1 MSRLKKI
8 KPNVPQ
14 ADLKDYVITL
24 FGVPKS
30 GKTTLAHNMGI
41 EMYGTTE
48 KSLLIGFEDGYKALP
63 GVMAESIKD
72 WSDFKDLVDDLIE
85 DKEENKDNSQ
95 FQFLILD
102 TIDEMAEMAAK
113 VVLPRL
119 SKLDGKQYKNVD
131 DVGFGRGTSAVR
143 KEIMPVIKQLHKAG
157 YGICAITHDKEKK
170 MEPKVGQA
178 YDVTTLSLSKT
189 LSEGIENMSDFIVF
203 INIEVEKVNGKNETN
218 RYMYFRSDTT
228 FRAGSRFKSVPE
240 KVQWGAKNFLDVFK
254 EAVTETNKGYK
265 GSTVTQ
271 TPPPLEQG
279 EEDSDDDFDSEDVHT
294 EEEKTETVFDPA
306 ETKAAIKTLNSDQ
319 KKSLQNFLKEEYG
332 STKLPDIS
340 DVDKYLAIQN
350 QIDSL

>member
-30 GKTTLAHNMGI
+30 GKTTLAHNLGV

-85 DKEENKDNSQ
+85 DKEDNRDNSQ

-240 KVQWGAKNFLDVFK
+240 KVEWGAKNFLDVFK

-265 GSTVTQ
+265 GSVVTQ
-271 TPPPLEQG
+271 SPPPTEQG
-279 EEDSDDDFDSEDVHT
+279 DDELNESDTVEEVHT
-294 EEEKTETVFDPA
+294 EETEETNTIDPK
-306 ETKAAIKTLNSDQ
+306 EIKASIKDLDAAG
-319 KKSLQNFLKEEYG
+319 KKELKSFLEEEFG

-340 DVDKYLAIQN
+340 EVEKYLAIQN
-350 QIDSL
+350 KIDSL

>member
-1 MSRLKKI
+1 MSRLKEI
-8 KPNVPQ
+8 KPNVSR

-30 GKTTLAHNMGI
+30 GKTTLAYNLGI

-72 WSDFKDLVDDLIE
+72 WSDFKELVDDLIE
-85 DKEENKDNSQ
+85 DKEDNGDKSQ

-102 TIDEMAEMAAK
+102 TIDEMSEMAAK

-119 SKLDGKQYKNVD
+119 SKLDGKTYKNVD

-203 INIEVEKVNGKNETN
+203 INIEVEKVNGKNQPN

-240 KVQWGAKNFLDVFK
+240 KVEWGAKNFLDVFK
-254 EAVTETNKGYK
+254 EAVAETNKGYK
-265 GSTVTQ
+265 DSTVIR
-271 TPPPLEQG
+271 TPLPLEHR
-279 EEDSDDDFDSEDVHT
+279 EEDSDEDFESEEVHT
-294 EEEKTETVFDPA
+294 ETNEKNVVYDPMETKEKIKKLDAAGKEIIKKFVKTEFG
-306 ETKAAIKTLNSDQ
+306 L
-319 KKSLQNFLKEEYG
+319 
-332 STKLPDIS
+332 TKLPNIS
-340 DVDKYLAIQN
+340 DTEKYMAIQN